1 MKKVKRLMIIPAR
14 GNSKRIK
21 DKNIKIFHGNPI
33 IYYSIDSSIKSNLF
47 DKIHISTDS
56 IKIKNIVEKKGIK
69 IDFMRPKKLSGD
81 LTPLIDVFQNVINE
95 YSKKG
100 FNYDEV
106 WSLMPCSPLID
117 DKDLKKIASFYD
129 KQSLKKPLLS
139 ISRYKTPIQW
149 AYKIKRKN
157 QIKPINIKLH
167 KLRSQDLP
175 PRYFDAGQFVIFPVK
190 FMNSESFT
198 KRINSFLGYILPPE
212 KAIDI
217 DLQEDWKLA
226 EIIYRGLDKN

>member
-1 MKKVKRLMIIPAR
+1 MIIPAR

-81 LTPLIDVFQNVINE
+81 LTPLMDVFQNVVDE
-95 YSKKG
+95 YSKQG

-129 KQSLKKPLLS
+129 KKYSKRPLLS
-139 ISRYKTPIQW
+139 ISRYKVPVEW
-149 AYKIKRKN
+149 AYRIEKKN
-157 QIKPINIKLH
+157 NIKPINIKFH

-175 PRYFDAGQFVIFPVK
+175 ASYFDAGQFVIFPIK
-190 FMNSESFT
+190 YIKTESFS
-198 KRINSFLGYILPPE
+198 KRITSFLGYILPPE
-212 KAIDI
+212 KSIDI
-217 DLQEDWKLA
+217 DLEEDWKLA
-226 EIIYRGLDKN
+226 EIIYKGLNKNL